1 MEHSLQRPPQQPGKW
16 SSAAFSVT
24 MHALLVAALF
34 WGVQW
39 QRRPPEPVSVELVRA
54 APPVAQPEPEVV
66 RPQPPKPVEIKPPE
80 PPPKPIAKPDIALK
94 EPDKKPPVKK
104 EEPKPEPPK
113 PEKKPELKPLPEK
126 KPDAPKPPPQKSL
139 MDREL
144 EKIQAAKSQKT
155 QDSDRLDK
163 MLNAEAT
170 TASLGRI
177 SADWGA
183 RISQKVKSNFIR
195 PPSLTGDPKLVFRI
209 QLLPSG
215 EILGEPQLVS
225 NSSGNANLEEAV
237 RRAILKSSP
246 LPRPEKNEAFQR
258 EIVFTFY
265 PTRDMQ

>member
-1 MEHSLQRPPQQPGKW
+1 
-16 SSAAFSVT
+16 
-24 MHALLVAALF
+24 MHALLIGALY

-54 APPVAQPEPEVV
+54 LPAPAAVQPEPV
-66 RPQPPKPVEIKPPE
+66 REAPPPKPVEIKQPE
-80 PPPKPIAKPDIALK
+80 PPPKPVAKPDIALK
-94 EPDKKPPVKK
+94 EPEKKKPEKK

-113 PEKKPELKPLPEK
+113 PEKKPEPKPQPEK
-126 KPDAPKPPPQKSL
+126 KAETPAPKSL
-139 MDREL
+139 MEREL
-144 EKIQAAKSQKT
+144 EKIQAAKT
-155 QDSDRLDK
+155 QNQQAQDADRARKLLD
-163 MLNAEAT
+163 AAAT

-195 PPSLTGDPKLVFRI
+195 PPGLAGDPQLVFKI

-215 EILGEPQLVS
+215 EILGEPQLIS
-225 NSSGNANLEEAV
+225 NTGNANLEEAV

-246 LPRPEKNEAFQR
+246 LPKPEKNEAFQR

-265 PTRDMQ
+265 PTRDTQ